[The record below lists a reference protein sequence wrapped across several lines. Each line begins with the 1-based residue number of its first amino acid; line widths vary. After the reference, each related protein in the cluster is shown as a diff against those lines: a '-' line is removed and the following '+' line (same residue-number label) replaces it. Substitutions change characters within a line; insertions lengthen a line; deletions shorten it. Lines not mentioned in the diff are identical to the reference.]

1 MALDDHSGEA
11 ACLSILKCGCPQTR
25 DLQLSAD
32 LLINLVSLEIM
43 ETALSSSVVRKHSP
57 PNYEAKAVLLLGL
70 GFGLLSLDR
79 WSLATLFPYISK
91 DLHLNYQ
98 DLGNLSGVLA
108 IAWGFT
114 AIIMRRAADRFGR
127 RKVLLPAVI
136 GFSIM
141 AGFSGLATG
150 FMTLYL
156 MRLLM
161 GVFEGAYTPVS
172 IAATTEASKPERRG
186 LNIGIQL
193 GCFSLIGLW
202 FGPIIVP
209 QLLRLVPSWR
219 WVFALVAIPGLVVAY
234 LMYCTIREPIHLSA
248 ERPRDVGA
256 KRYSWSEI
264 FRQRNVVVGTLALVG
279 AMSCIFIVG
288 AIMPSYLIDYLK
300 LGPSQMGFVTSAIG
314 FFGAAGQISMGAI
327 SDHIG
332 RRLTLNVSFALGIL
346 FLFLLTRTGAEP
358 VLLFFLLG
366 GLSACAFAI
375 LGLLSGPVVT
385 EAVPAAL
392 MASGAGIP
400 TGVAEIFGGGVMPS
414 VAGFVAQNYGIQHT
428 LAIGLFGM
436 AGGFV
441 LSFFLRET
449 APKFRR

>member
-1 MALDDHSGEA
+1 
-11 ACLSILKCGCPQTR
+11 
-25 DLQLSAD
+25 
-32 LLINLVSLEIM
+32 M
-43 ETALSSSVVRKHSP
+43 ETAMSNSVVRKHSP
-57 PNYEAKAVLLLGL
+57 PNYEAKAVILLGL

-114 AIIMRRAADRFGR
+114 AIIMGRAADRFGR
-127 RKVLLPAVI
+127 RKILLPAVV
-136 GFSIM
+136 GFSLM
-141 AGFSGLATG
+141 AGFAGLATG
-150 FMTLYL
+150 FMALYL

-193 GCFSLIGLW
+193 GCFALIGLG
-202 FGPIIVP
+202 FGPIIAT
-209 QLLRLVPSWR
+209 QLLSFVHSWR
-219 WVFALVAIPGLVVAY
+219 WVFAIVAIPGLVLAY
-234 LMYCTIREPIHLSA
+234 LMYRTIREPVHLSA
-248 ERPRDVGA
+248 ERPDNLEA
-256 KRYSWSEI
+256 KKYPWKEI
-264 FRQRNVVVGTLALVG
+264 FRQRNVVIGTLALVG

-288 AIMPSYLIDYLK
+288 AIMPSYLMDYLK
-300 LGPSQMGFVTSAIG
+300 LGPSEMGFVTSAIG

-346 FLFLLTRTGAEP
+346 FLFLLTRAGAEP

-414 VAGFVAQNYGIQHT
+414 IAGTVAQNFGIQHT
-428 LAIGLFGM
+428 LSIGLFGM
-436 AGGFV
+436 VAGLI

-449 APKFRR
+449 APKFR

>member
-25 DLQLSAD
+25 DLQLSPD

-114 AIIMRRAADRFGR
+114 AIIMGRAADRFGR
-127 RKVLLPAVI
+127 RKVLLPAVV
-136 GFSIM
+136 GFSLM
-141 AGFSGLATG
+141 AGFAGLATG
-150 FMTLYL
+150 FMSLYL

-193 GCFSLIGLW
+193 GCFALIGLG
-202 FGPIIVP
+202 FGPIIAT
-209 QLLRLVPSWR
+209 QLLSFVHSWR
-219 WVFALVAIPGLVVAY
+219 WVFAIVAIPGLVLAY
-234 LMYCTIREPIHLSA
+234 LMYRTIREPVHLSA
-248 ERPRDVGA
+248 ERPDNLET
-256 KRYSWSEI
+256 KKYPWKEI
-264 FRQRNVVVGTLALVG
+264 FRQRNVVIGTLALVG

-288 AIMPSYLIDYLK
+288 AIMPSYLMDYLK
-300 LGPSQMGFVTSAIG
+300 LGPSEMGFVTSAIG
-314 FFGAAGQISMGAI
+314 FF
-327 SDHIG
+327 
-332 RRLTLNVSFALGIL
+332 
-346 FLFLLTRTGAEP
+346 
-358 VLLFFLLG
+358 
-366 GLSACAFAI
+366 
-375 LGLLSGPVVT
+375 
-385 EAVPAAL
+385 
-392 MASGAGIP
+392 
-400 TGVAEIFGGGVMPS
+400 
-414 VAGFVAQNYGIQHT
+414 
-428 LAIGLFGM
+428 
-436 AGGFV
+436 
-441 LSFFLRET
+441 
-449 APKFRR
+449 